1 MYREKLGLPFSQVTK
16 LVHKNVYIA
25 VCPNYGWERFF
36 HQQFF
41 FVSTD
46 LPDKR
51 LRVTKSQQDLE
62 ELDDESTDIFKS
74 NIIERYAIRPLDIPA
89 VNDLCLAE
97 FVAYYYKEYWKEN
110 SETIDAQPQVLTDS
124 AIEAQ
129 HLDNDSLPDAKRL
142 MNTNEKIKRR
152 KIKAV
157 IRYHKPNKHKEPEL
171 YFHHLLMLYYPWRH
185 EGTLLGSNDT
195 YVTKF
200 YESYV
205 KNIVE
210 HNREMFEPDAETVTE
225 ALEWLRNNQN
235 DIIHSYDSLGDQEN
249 EDIQLEAQDESLK

>member
-1 MYREKLGLPFSQVTK
+1 MVEKDFST
-16 LVHKNVYIA
+16 NS
-25 VCPNYGWERFF
+25 
-36 HQQFF
+36 FF

>member
-1 MYREKLGLPFSQVTK
+1 MPELWLRKIFPATV
-16 LVHKNVYIA
+16 
-25 VCPNYGWERFF
+25 
-36 HQQFF
+36 
-41 FVSTD
+41 FVSTE

-51 LRVTKSQQDLE
+51 LIVTNSQQDLE

-74 NIIERYAIRPLDIPA
+74 NITERYTIRPLNIPA

-110 SETIDAQPQVLTDS
+110 SETIDVQPQVLIDS

-129 HLDNDSLPDAKRL
+129 HLDNDLLPYAIGL
-142 MNTNEKIKRR
+142 MNTNEKMKQR

-157 IRYHKPNKHKEPEL
+157 IGYHKPNKHKEPEL
-171 YFHHLLMLYYPWRH
+171 YFCHLLMLYFPWRH
-185 EGTLLGSNDT
+185 EGTLLDSDDT
-195 YVTKF
+195 YVSKF
-200 YESYV
+200 YETNV

-210 HNREMFEPDAETVTE
+210 HNREMFEPDAEAVTE

-235 DIIHSYDSLGDQEN
+235 DSRWIIRGV
-249 EDIQLEAQDESLK
+249 IQ